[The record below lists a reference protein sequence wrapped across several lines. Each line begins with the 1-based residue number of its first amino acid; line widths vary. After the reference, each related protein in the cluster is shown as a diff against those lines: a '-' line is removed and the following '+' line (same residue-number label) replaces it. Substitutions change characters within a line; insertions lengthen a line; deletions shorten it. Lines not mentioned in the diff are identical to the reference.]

1 MAGEG
6 FAGVILCYTGDGTG
20 PISRTG
26 VFLMTTPA
34 SQGDSD
40 RISRAFTI
48 EGSAMTLEG
57 MKKQAEARGFTIMCD
72 EGPPMGDNTAPS
84 PMTYFAVSVLF

>member
-1 MAGEG
+1 MA
-6 FAGVILCYTGDGTG
+6 ASG
-20 PISRTG
+20 PS
-26 VFLMTTPA
+26 
-34 SQGDSD
+34 SESD

-48 EGSAMTLEG
+48 QGSAMTLEG

-84 PMTYFAVSVLF
+84 PMTYFAVAILF

>member
-1 MAGEG
+1 
-6 FAGVILCYTGDGTG
+6 
-20 PISRTG
+20 
-26 VFLMTTPA
+26 MTTPA
-34 SQGDSD
+34 SQPETD

-48 EGSAMTLEG
+48 QGDAMTLDG

-84 PMTYFAVSVLF
+84 PMTYFAVSILF